1 MIGQDFVNIRHTRV
15 EIIIGMRVMA
25 ILPKVQWS
33 NFNNFK
39 YRKDGVQIM
48 LKSVLFTMWTCIGFT
63 FIVMMTVMCLDS
75 GGKVQ
80 RVVSMASGVE

>member
-1 MIGQDFVNIRHTRV
+1 
-15 EIIIGMRVMA
+15 
-25 ILPKVQWS
+25 
-33 NFNNFK
+33 
-39 YRKDGVQIM
+39 M
-48 LKSVLFTMWTCIGFT
+48 LKSVLFTMWCCIGFT

>member
-33 NFNNFK
+33 NFK
-39 YRKDGVQIM
+39 TAKTISSTERMGYK
-48 LKSVLFTMWTCIGFT
+48 LC
-63 FIVMMTVMCLDS
+63 
-75 GGKVQ
+75 
-80 RVVSMASGVE
+80 